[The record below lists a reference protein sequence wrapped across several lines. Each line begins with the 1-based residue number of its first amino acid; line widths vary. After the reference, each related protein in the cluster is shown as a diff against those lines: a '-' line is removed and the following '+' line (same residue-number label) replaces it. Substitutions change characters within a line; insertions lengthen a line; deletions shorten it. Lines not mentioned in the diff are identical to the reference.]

1 MFKRILVPV
10 DGSPVSGLGLKTA
23 IRMAKSGKAAA
34 DAAARGRRKRD
45 GHEAATATTQGPAQI
60 DQLLKDLRANWQQD
74 RRQGGRGA
82 KKQGVTAKTVLVE
95 KMAPGRVA
103 DVIVAQARKLRAD
116 VIVLGTHGRDGIQRI
131 VDGQRRRGSHAQ
143 RFGPGA
149 PRAHTGSAHE
159 GN

>member
-23 IRMAKSGKAAA
+23 IRMARSGKAALMLLHVVDENVMA
-34 DAAARGRRKRD
+34 MSSD
-45 GHEAATATTQGPAQI
+45 GDYAGAAQI
-60 DQLLKDLRANWQQD
+60 DQLLKDLRANGS
-74 RRQGGRGA
+74 RIVARAAAAA
-82 KKQGVTAKTVLVE
+82 KKQGVAAKTVLVE

-131 VDGQRRRGSHAQ
+131 VMGSDAEEVTRNASVPVLLVRTRQRS
-143 RFGPGA
+143 
-149 PRAHTGSAHE
+149 
-159 GN
+159 